1 MWNDAVFKKYVSFL
15 HEDKC
20 AALMYENI
28 SLLLTSICY
37 KLRKMSKESVSTVP
51 SPCNIFLTTSVI
63 QQAALLSPQGI
74 LKNGGRKLVSI
85 PLCLHSFSH
94 QSISSSRIITGE
106 RGSHNIG
113 PNPCVVAV
121 ATPET
126 IWTAS
131 SKAKT
136 RLWWTSSSRSTGKP
150 NRRSSRSP
158 GRKRT
163 NMWWRQTQIWMAS
176 WRSAGLWKCWGL

>member
-1 MWNDAVFKKYVSFL
+1 
-15 HEDKC
+15 
-20 AALMYENI
+20 MYENI
-28 SLLLTSICY
+28 SFLLTFICY
-37 KLRKMSKESVSTVP
+37 KLRKMSKES
-51 SPCNIFLTTSVI
+51 NIFLTISVI

-85 PLCLHSFSH
+85 PRFLHSFSH
-94 QSISSSRIITGE
+94 QSVSSSRIITGE

-136 RLWWTSSSRSTGKP
+136 RLW
-150 NRRSSRSP
+150 
-158 GRKRT
+158 
-163 NMWWRQTQIWMAS
+163 
-176 WRSAGLWKCWGL
+176 